1 MKELSNYLPP
11 VISEYA
17 EVQKIHEAEAP
28 EFELYNAGID
38 AANDDL
44 IIETASEARLYD
56 LEKMLDCV
64 PIEILTLEQRKRRLQ
79 EYLKN
84 LPSYALQKLLD
95 DIRHNCISGYFSY
108 SIWYYNYQF
117 SIDRCDVP
125 TWMWEQ
131 YYKKLLEIIPCN
143 MLFTANNILSREI
156 NGTAVCGGAISKQG
170 ERRIGF

>member
-1 MKELSNYLPP
+1 MKDLSNYLPP
-11 VISEYA
+11 VISEYG
-17 EVQKIHEAEAP
+17 EIQKIYEAEAP
-28 EFELYNAGID
+28 EFDLYNAGMD

-44 IIETASEARLYD
+44 IIGTASEARLYD

-64 PIEILTLEQRKRRLQ
+64 PIEILTLEHRKRRLQ

-84 LPSYALQKLLD
+84 LPSYALQQLLD
-95 DIRHNCISGYFSY
+95 NIQHNCISQTMTW
-108 SIWYYNYQF
+108 SIWFDSYEF

-125 TWMWEQ
+125 VWKWEL

-143 MLFTANNILSREI
+143 LLFTAHNILSREI
-156 NGTAVCGGAISKQG
+156 NGAAVCGGAISKQG